1 MDKESACSA
10 TGTVD
15 SGSIPGLGRVPRGGK
30 WQQTTVF
37 LAEKI
42 PRAEEPGGLQSKG
55 LQRLGHDWVTKHEK
69 KKKHRFHS
77 SFSSLQSS
85 PCFKNSLC
93 TQDVDG
99 HSRGWARTHFWVLLF
114 HFSFYPFSLRP
125 SLPLTPLPL
134 PCPCPAFSISLSFS
148 IPSFLSGAEVFI
160 CVKCNLV
167 GKIGDFIFLTEN
179 ITYLINI
186 APHKSKGVIYQKE
199 YLVNILHS
207 SSLPQSAHFPPHSPV
222 LLSVS
227 CVDLIYLLFSLSV
240 MSSSLWPHGL
250 QHARLPCPSP
260 SPGICSN
267 SCPLH

>member
-1 MDKESACSA
+1 MA
-10 TGTVD
+10 TD
-15 SGSIPGLGRVPRGGK
+15 YSILG
-30 WQQTTVF
+30 W
-37 LAEKI
+37 KI

-55 LQRLGHDWVTKHEK
+55 LQRLGHDWVTKHAKK

-85 PCFKNSLC
+85 PCFKNSLF

-99 HSRGWARTHFWVLLF
+99 HSRGWARTHIWVLLF

-134 PCPCPAFSISLSFS
+134 PCPCPVFSISLSFS
-148 IPSFLSGAEVFI
+148 IPSFLFGAEVFI

-179 ITYLINI
+179 ITYLINM
-186 APHKSKGVIYQKE
+186 APYKSKGVIYQKE

-207 SSLPQSAHFPPHSPV
+207 SPLPQSPHFPPHSPV

-250 QHARLPCPSP
+250 QHARLSCPSP
-260 SPGICSN
+260 SPGVCSK